1 MGHMT
6 GLPARK
12 RRKRETQSHR
22 PERLVIICEDD
33 NAAHQKKTLAQ

>member
-22 PERLVIICEDD
+22 PEKLVIIYKND
-33 NAAHQKKTLAQ
+33 NATHQSKTLA